1 MNDLSIYQEKILNL
15 AADNKK
21 SNAIEDY
28 NRSAEVKNPM
38 CGDEVKVRIKL
49 IDKQIDKISATVRGC
64 ALCEASA
71 GLVVKL
77 FEKNE
82 MPSKSFTS
90 DFKKWLDSSD
100 QKFPETLPNEISIFK
115 PIKEIKNRHKCI
127 TMPFEATIDS
137 IIDDL

>member
-1 MNDLSIYQEKILNL
+1 MNSLSIYQEKILNL

-82 MPSKSFTS
+82 MPSKTRCLVS
-90 DFKKWLDSSD
+90 
-100 QKFPETLPNEISIFK
+100 
-115 PIKEIKNRHKCI
+115 
-127 TMPFEATIDS
+127 
-137 IIDDL
+137 